1 MPLGKVAD
9 LDELAG
15 PYEIME
21 LHDGQTIDLHVE
33 SFELGRAEITPRDGR
48 PPHEVPFL
56 RVHVPAADKIELP
69 HYWDITAKHLIA
81 GLLGYLDAGL
91 RAGRTF
97 KITKHGKAPRA
108 RFTLEVLPAG

>member
-1 MPLGKVAD
+1 MPLGKLED

-21 LHDGQTIDLHVE
+21 LRDGERIDLHVE
-33 SFELGRAEITPRDGR
+33 RFELGRAEIRPRDGR

-56 RVHVPAADKIELP
+56 RVFVPAADKVELP
-69 HYWDITAKHLIA
+69 RYWDITAKHLIA
-81 GLLGYLDAGL
+81 GMLGYLDAGI

-97 KITKHGKAPRA
+97 RITKHGKAPRA
-108 RFTLEVLPAG
+108 RFTLDVLAAD

>member
-9 LDELAG
+9 LDEIAG

-21 LHDGQTIDLHVE
+21 LRDGQTIDLHVE
-33 SFELGRAEITPRDGR
+33 SFELGRAEIHPRDGR
-48 PPHEVPFL
+48 DAHEVPFL
-56 RVHVPAADKIELP
+56 RVHVPAADKVELP

-97 KITKHGKAPRA
+97 RITKHGKAPRA